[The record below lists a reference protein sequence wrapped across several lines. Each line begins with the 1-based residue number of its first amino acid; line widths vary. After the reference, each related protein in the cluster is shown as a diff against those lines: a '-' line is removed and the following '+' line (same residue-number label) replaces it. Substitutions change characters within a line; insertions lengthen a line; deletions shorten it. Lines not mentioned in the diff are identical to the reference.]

1 MGTGTGPGVD
11 RFGVEGTGSYGAGLT
26 RLGATLR
33 ASSCGADS
41 GPIGARRRSNGKS
54 DAIDAEAAAR
64 SVLAGTLTA
73 IPKTAD
79 GLVEMIRQPKVA
91 PDTARKGRTTG
102 GRHRR
107 GNDRQ
112 RPRLSCVRF
121 LDGLTNR
128 ALINRCAR
136 YRVSVINTPTAAA
149 KHSLKALARRWRH
162 LDTEV
167 RPPRRRP
174 RRPHHPGVADTTRRI
189 RHRSRPG
196 GGDPHRVRRQP
207 RTDPLRSRILR
218 NSAAPAPSPLSSGQT
233 NRNRL
238 YRGGHRPSQRSAV
251 PTSHSTNT
259 IPPTHHRL
267 RRSPHHR
274 KPHPKRTSSAAS
286 NGSSPARSTNT

>member
-1 MGTGTGPGVD
+1 
-11 RFGVEGTGSYGAGLT
+11 
-26 RLGATLR
+26 
-33 ASSCGADS
+33 
-41 GPIGARRRSNGKS
+41 
-54 DAIDAEAAAR
+54 
-64 SVLAGTLTA
+64 
-73 IPKTAD
+73 
-79 GLVEMIRQPKVA
+79 MIRQPKVA

-102 GRHRR
+102 GHHRR

-136 YRVSVINTPTAAA
+136 YRVSTINSPTAAA

-167 RPPRRRP
+167 APPTTPSSTTSPPKRRRHYETHMASEPTRRRRSSSCSATTPNGSAPKPHLAKLCGTCPIPAVFRTNQPEPSLPRRTP
-174 RRPHHPGVADTTRRI
+174 
-189 RHRSRPG
+189 
-196 GGDPHRVRRQP
+196 
-207 RTDPLRSRILR
+207 
-218 NSAAPAPSPLSSGQT
+218 
-233 NRNRL
+233 
-238 YRGGHRPSQRSAV
+238 PSQRSAV

-274 KPHPKRTSSAAS
+274 KPPPKRTSSAAS
-286 NGSSPARSTNT
+286 NGSSPARSTKPQTVPRPRDLPTRHGRPPNPTTHRPHHLNQYLTIRTSTP